1 MLNKPTV
8 KSVFQDSPNTRSSL
22 GSIILQRAAQ
32 LSEKA
37 GHVAQE
43 AERILYPI
51 SLEPQA
57 IPTGVPAVMADEAW
71 PEFFHEMRA
80 QLNQI
85 EQSLERLEDSLKR
98 VEF

>member
-8 KSVFQDSPNTRSSL
+8 KPVFQESPNTRNSL

-51 SLEPQA
+51 SLEPQV
-57 IPTGVPAVMADEAW
+57 IPTGAHAVTADEAW
-71 PEFFHEMRA
+71 PEFFHAMRA
-80 QLNQI
+80 QFDQI

>member
-8 KSVFQDSPNTRSSL
+8 KPVFQESPNTRSSL
-22 GSIILQRAAQ
+22 GSIMLQRAAQ

-51 SLEPQA
+51 SLEPQV
-57 IPTGVPAVMADEAW
+57 IPTGVHAVTADEAW
-71 PEFFHEMRA
+71 PAFFLAMRA
-80 QLNQI
+80 QFDQI